1 MKVKELLQIL
11 NNFIDNDPSAMEYEI
26 NMNNEQEGETYNKD
40 ADNPIVDIVIFPGF
54 KHVTLYE
61 Y

>member
-11 NNFIDNDPSAMEYEI
+11 NNFIDQDESALDYEI
-26 NMNNEQEGETYNKD
+26 NMNKEREWDDGEET
-40 ADNPIVDIVIFPGF
+40 PIVDVVIFPGF

>member
-11 NNFIDNDPSAMEYEI
+11 NNFVDDNPSAMEYEI
-26 NMNNEQEGETYNKD
+26 NMNNEREYDDEDVET
-40 ADNPIVDIVIFPGF
+40 PIVDVVIFPGY

>member
-26 NMNNEQEGETYNKD
+26 NMNNEREYYDEDVET
-40 ADNPIVDIVIFPGF
+40 PIVDVVIFPEY
-54 KHVTLYE
+54 KHVTLYK